1 MSTDDWIAIATML
14 LFGATLFGAFLVLAE
29 VKSGHEENQAAHI
42 ENQAAHIRAKK
53 QATLNY
59 YTQTL
64 DRLFK
69 LQSELHFPHDRDG
82 DAIAVIL
89 KEIKENPDSDES
101 VDRTNKIHSYL
112 AFWELTA
119 VAIKQEVF
127 DEEFF
132 RDILETHF
140 LLLEKHY
147 RPFMQD
153 ARKKHG
159 KNTENLYIKIAELA
173 EDWNRQAS
181 ASLGADAMGRPEA

>member
-1 MSTDDWIAIATML
+1 MSTDDWIAIGTML

-29 VKSGHEENQAAHI
+29 VKNGHEENQAAHV
-42 ENQAAHIRAKK
+42 RAKK

-69 LQSELHFPHDRDG
+69 LQSDLHFPHDRDG
-82 DAIAVIL
+82 DAIALIL
-89 KEIKENPDSDES
+89 KEIKESPDSEES
-101 VDRTNKIHSYL
+101 VNRSTQIHSYL

-153 ARKKHG
+153 ARRKHG
-159 KNTENLYIKIAELA
+159 KNTENLYIKIRELA
-173 EDWNRQAS
+173 ADWHRQAS
-181 ASLGADAMGRPEA
+181 ASLGDDAMGSPEV